1 MSTCLIKALPKTVA
15 SEVVVGSPDSLVNNL
30 DLIPSGSC
38 GTVYLGTSVRPNS
51 NVGTYPYLCYG
62 AGGFRILFVNLT
74 TTSETLYYCVRTDT
88 GTLRAWK
95 TVTVS

>member
-1 MSTCLIKALPKTVA
+1 MATGTIKSIPTCIL
-15 SEVVVGSPDSLVNNL
+15 SDVVVGSLDNQISNL
-30 DLIPSGSC
+30 DDIPSGSC
-38 GTVYLGTSVRPNS
+38 GTVYLGSSVRPNS

-62 AGGFRILFVNLT
+62 ASGFRMLFVNLT

-88 GTLRAWK
+88 GTWRAWK